1 MTTHKPLISNVI
13 NATVIVAGLG
23 YFVDIYDLQLF
34 NIIGKESI
42 KSSVGLNIADE
53 KVVTHLFDNVLF
65 LWQMAGM
72 LFGGLLWGI
81 LGDKKGRKSILFGS
95 ILLYSLANIA
105 NAFVTTLPAYEAV
118 RFLAGLGLAGE
129 LGAAITLVSEVMTK
143 ENRGYGTMI
152 IVVLGALGAVV
163 AAFISKMRLSLFGLE
178 TWQTAYLIGGSL
190 GLLLLFLRFG
200 TFESG
205 MFEKT
210 QAETVQKGNFF
221 MLFSQKERFLKYLA
235 CILVGLPVWYT
246 IGILIKFANS
256 KFIPIIGI
264 LEGKIEASY
273 PIMFA
278 YIGLSTGDLLSG
290 LLSQWFK
297 SRKKVV
303 IGFLIANFILAC
315 IFVFMREVSANFF
328 YFFCFLLGSAT
339 GYWALFVTIASEQF
353 GTNIRATATSTVPNF
368 VRGAVIP
375 ITLGFSA
382 LASNWTSP
390 NDGTIYGALTV
401 GLICTILALMG
412 IFNLK
417 ETFGKDLNYSEMQHE
432 I

>member
-1 MTTHKPLISNVI
+1 MADLLPSSSNDPRW
-13 NATVIVAGLG
+13 AETWQELG
-23 YFVDIYDLQLF
+23 QGAPTL
-34 NIIGKESI
+34 
-42 KSSVGLNIADE
+42 
-53 KVVTHLFDNVLF
+53 
-65 LWQMAGM
+65 
-72 LFGGLLWGI
+72 GGLARVCSAAMASGGDPTVVLSPEARAILWGAQQRGLLEVKGANRAFDAPGRMLAVYIETGAEKTLI
-81 LGDKKGRKSILFGS
+81 LRNRDNPI
-95 ILLYSLANIA
+95 
-105 NAFVTTLPAYEAV
+105 VTI

-152 IVVLGALGAVV
+152 IVVLGALGAVF
-163 AAFISKMRLSLFGLE
+163 AALISKMHLALFGFE

-210 QAETVQKGNFF
+210 QSENIEKGNFF
-221 MLFSQKERFLKYLA
+221 LLFSQKERFLKYLS

-246 IGILIKFANS
+246 IGILIKFSNDT
-256 KFIPIIGI
+256 FIPLIGVKD
-264 LEGKIEASY
+264 KIEPSY

-303 IGFLIANFILAC
+303 VGFLIANFIFAC

-375 ITLGFSA
+375 ITLGFSFWA
-382 LASNWTSP
+382 GKWESP
-390 NDGTIYGALTV
+390 TYGALIV
-401 GLICTILALMG
+401 GLICTVLALIG
-412 IFNLK
+412 IFHLK
-417 ETFGKDLNYSEMQHE
+417 ETFGKDLNYAETHSS
-432 I
+432 

>member
-42 KSSVGLNIADE
+42 KSAAGLNITDE
-53 KVVTHLFDNVLF
+53 KTVTLLFDNVLF

-72 LFGGLLWGI
+72 LVGGILWGI
-81 LGDKKGRKSILFGS
+81 LGDKKGRKAILFGS
-95 ILLYSLANIA
+95 ILLYSLANLA

-143 ENRGYGTMI
+143 ENRGYGTMV

-163 AAFISKMRLSLFGLE
+163 AALISKMKLTLFGLE
-178 TWQTAYLIGGSL
+178 TWQTAYVIGGSL
-190 GLLLLFLRFG
+190 GLLLLLLRFG

-205 MFEKT
+205 MFERT
-210 QAETVQKGNFF
+210 QKENIRTGNFF
-221 MLFSQKERFLKYLA
+221 MLFNEKERFLKYLS

-246 IGILIKFANS
+246 IGILIKFSGS
-256 KFIPIIGI
+256 KFIPLIGI
-264 LEGKIEASY
+264 SEGKIEPSY

-278 YIGLSTGDLLSG
+278 YIGLSVGDLLSG
-290 LLSQWFK
+290 LFSQWFK
-297 SRKKVV
+297 NRKKVV
-303 IGFLIANFILAC
+303 VGFLIANFILAC
-315 IFVFMREVSANFF
+315 VFVFVRNISANSF
-328 YFFCFLLGSAT
+328 YFLCFLLGSAT

-375 ITLGFSA
+375 ITLGFSY
-382 LASNWTSP
+382 LAAQWDS
-390 NDGTIYGALTV
+390 TINGALTV
-401 GLICTILALMG
+401 GLICTILALLG
-412 IFNLK
+412 IFSLK
-417 ETFGKDLNYSEMQHE
+417 ETFGKDLNYSEAQHE

>member
-42 KSSVGLNIADE
+42 KSAAGLHITDE
-53 KVVTHLFDNVLF
+53 KTVKYLFDNVLF

-72 LFGGLLWGI
+72 LFGGILWGV

-105 NAFVTTLPAYEAV
+105 NAFVTTLPAYEAI

-143 ENRGYGTMI
+143 ENRGYGTMV
-152 IVVLGALGAVV
+152 IVILGALGAVF
-163 AAFISKMRLSLFGLE
+163 AALISKMHLALFGFE
-178 TWQTAYLIGGSL
+178 TWQTAYLIGGCL

-205 MFEKT
+205 MFEQT
-210 QAETVQKGNFF
+210 QSENIEKGNFF
-221 MLFSQKERFLKYLA
+221 LLFSQKERFLKYLS

-246 IGILIKFANS
+246 IGILIKFSNDT
-256 KFIPIIGI
+256 FIPLIGVNG
-264 LEGKIEASY
+264 EIERSY

-303 IGFLIANFILAC
+303 VGFLIANFILAC
-315 IFVFMREVSANFF
+315 AFVFMRNVSANFF

-375 ITLGFSA
+375 ITLGFSFWA
-382 LASNWTSP
+382 GKWESP
-390 NDGTIYGALTV
+390 TYGALIV
-401 GLICTILALMG
+401 GLICTVLALIG
-412 IFNLK
+412 IFHLK
-417 ETFGKDLNYSEMQHE
+417 ETFGKDLNYAETHSS
-432 I
+432 